1 MRQGIAPRPPVC
13 RAPAMPWAGQGPSAF
28 TESESDPSKRQ
39 RDRVTINGITAG
51 PAKQGSCTPEGGR
64 VSARRDRSRGFH
76 ARNGSTRAA
85 SSPPP
90 PPARP
95 YSLVVGFAGSRVD
108 LDNAMTRRDPMI
120 LVRPRHSVRR
130 HADNGTGS
138 PSPANDNGMQAP
150 ITPMKEVRI
159 LRLSF
164 RREVLEAG
172 LSKS

>member
-1 MRQGIAPRPPVC
+1 MHPGGGPCLCPTRPVTGVSRP
-13 RAPAMPWAGQGPSAF
+13 
-28 TESESDPSKRQ
+28 KREH
-39 RDRVTINGITAG
+39 A
-51 PAKQGSCTPEGGR
+51 S
-64 VSARRDRSRGFH
+64 GFL
-76 ARNGSTRAA
+76 
-85 SSPPP
+85 SSSSSS
-90 PPARP
+90 ARP